1 VSDPTVDSEVAETFD
16 AVIEAMDNAMILVT
30 TRSKLGEQ
38 GGCLVGFATQCSIN
52 PRRYLVCLSNK
63 NHTCEVALS
72 AEHLAVHVI
81 PPTAME
87 LAHLFGEETGDM
99 IDKFDRCDWSDG
111 PGGLPILAG
120 ASAWFVGRIGER
132 IDFGDHIGHVLDLEA
147 AAVAAESGEVGEVL
161 HVQPVMGFDPGHEA

>member
-1 VSDPTVDSEVAETFD
+1 MTEPTTDAEAEATFD
-16 AVIEAMDNAMILVT
+16 AVMEAMDNAMILVT

-38 GGCLVGFATQCSIN
+38 GGCLVGFATQCSIA

-63 NHTCEVALS
+63 NHTYEVALS

-87 LAHLFGEETGDM
+87 LARLFGEETGDM
-99 IDKFDRCDWSDG
+99 IDKFDRCTWSEG
-111 PGGLPILAG
+111 PGGLPVLAQ

-132 IDFGDHIGHVLDLEA
+132 IDFGDHVGHVLEVEA
-147 AAVAAESGEVGEVL
+147 ASAAAALGEVM
-161 HVQPVMGFDPGHEA
+161 HIRPVMAFEPGHGA